1 MAKFKYRGRD
11 SYGKVVEGKLEAA
24 SVEDLEATLK
34 KEV

>member
-11 SYGKVVEGKLEAA
+11 SYGKVVEGKLEAT
-24 SVEDLEATLK
+24 SVEEIETTLK